1 LPRITPHMLRHYFA
15 TYALRNGAKV
25 ELISKILGHSSVGIM
40 LDVYRTVTQVEIKAE
55 HARFGPLANLNHTIT
70 EF

>member
-1 LPRITPHMLRHYFA
+1 MRITPHMLRHYFA

-40 LDVYRTVTQVEIKAE
+40 LDVYRTVTQGEIKAE
-55 HARFGPLANLNHTIT
+55 HARFGPLGDT
-70 EF
+70 ESFVVP